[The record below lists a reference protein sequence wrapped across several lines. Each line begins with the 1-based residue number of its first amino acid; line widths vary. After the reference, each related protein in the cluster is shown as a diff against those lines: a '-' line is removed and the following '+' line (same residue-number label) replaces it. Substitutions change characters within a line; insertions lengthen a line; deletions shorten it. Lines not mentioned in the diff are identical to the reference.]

1 MIVQNT
7 SNTTATVTEPKWNA
21 VYALALAVA
30 ALITAEFL
38 PVSLLTPMA
47 KDLNITEG
55 VAGQTISAT
64 AIAAMIASLLVAML
78 TKGLNRKWVLL
89 SFSLLQIVSNLLVV
103 LAPNFTLLMLG
114 RVLLGIGLGGFWA
127 MSAATAMR
135 LVPKASVPKALS
147 IIFGALSIAT
157 VVAAPMGSFLGGL
170 IGWHN
175 VFLIAAAV
183 GVIALLWQAV
193 ALPDM
198 RAESP
203 TKFSTMFKVVQRPKV
218 KEGMLATLFIFM
230 GYATFFTYLRPF
242 LEVVTG
248 VNETSLSTILLGFG
262 IANFF
267 GTTLARL
274 VLEKSLKYSLI
285 IVPVLMGAI
294 VAGLVVFGGSQFVA
308 AALIAFWGLTFG
320 IIQVGWPTWLTRT
333 LPDEAESAGGLQVA
347 VIQLAITLGAA
358 VGGVL
363 FDFTGILGVYT
374 ASSIITI
381 LSAVLTA
388 LAFKKRFLIPD
399 NKLQKI

>member
-1 MIVQNT
+1 MIVQNS
-7 SNTTATVTEPKWNA
+7 SNTIATVTEPKWNA

-47 KDLNITEG
+47 KDLTITEG

-103 LAPNFTLLMLG
+103 LAPNFALLLIG

-135 LVPKASVPKALS
+135 LVPNKSVPKALS

-170 IGWHN
+170 IGWRN

-183 GVIALLWQAV
+183 GVVALLWQAV
-193 ALPDM
+193 TLPDM

-242 LEVVTG
+242 LEIITG

-267 GTTLARL
+267 GTTLARI

-285 IVPVLMGAI
+285 VVPVIMGAI
-294 VAGLVVFGGSQFVA
+294 VAGLVIFGHTQIIA

-358 VGGVL
+358 MGGVL
-363 FDFTGILGVYT
+363 FDFTGVLGVYT
-374 ASSIITI
+374 ASSIVTL

-388 LAFKKRFLIPD
+388 LAFKKRILIPD
-399 NKLQKI
+399 NKLQKT

>member
-170 IGWHN
+170 IGWRN

>member
-1 MIVQNT
+1 MILQDTDN
-7 SNTTATVTEPKWNA
+7 NIITVTEPKWNA

-89 SFSLLQIVSNLLVV
+89 SFSLLQIISNILVV
-103 LAPNFTLLMLG
+103 FAPNFALLLLG

-135 LVPKASVPKALS
+135 LVPKELVPKALS

-170 IGWHN
+170 IGWRN

-183 GVIALLWQAV
+183 GVIALLWQA
-193 ALPDM
+193 ATLPDM
-198 RAESP
+198 HAESS
-203 TKFSTMFKVVQRPKV
+203 TKFSTMFKVIQRPKV
-218 KEGMLATLFIFM
+218 KEGMLATMFIFM

-242 LEVVTG
+242 LEIITG

-267 GTTLARL
+267 GTTLARV

-285 IVPVLMGAI
+285 VVPIIMGAL
-294 VAGLVVFGGSQFVA
+294 VACLVTFGKTQIVA
-308 AALIAFWGLTFG
+308 AALIAFWGLAFG
-320 IIQVGWPTWLTRT
+320 VIQVGWPTWLTRI

-347 VIQLAITLGAA
+347 VIQLAITLGAV

-363 FDFTGILGVYT
+363 FDFTGLLGVYT
-374 ASSIITI
+374 ASSIVTF
-381 LSAVLTA
+381 LSTVLTA
-388 LAFKKRFLIPD
+388 LAFKNRIAK
-399 NKLQKI
+399 

>member
-103 LAPNFTLLMLG
+103 LAPNFTLLLLG

-170 IGWHN
+170 IGWRN

-198 RAESP
+198 RAESS

-285 IVPVLMGAI
+285 NVPVLMGAI